1 MEKFIKK
8 NISIII
14 AIFIL
19 LQPLLDLLTGLCIH
33 TLKINLTVGI
43 IVRVLFLLFIVII
56 VLFIY
61 KKKKLI
67 IPYLIIGLYSIMYII
82 GMVVY
87 KDGGLFQEIQGLV
100 KTFYF
105 PIMLLSLYSI
115 NDEIKISKMTLFTSL
130 YIYLILIF
138 IPTIFGIGYKTY
150 EITKAGTLGFFNSA
164 NEISGIIS
172 ILTPVMF
179 IILFSSKKI
188 IPKIIL
194 AIMYL
199 VVILMMGT
207 KTPLLSLILTVG
219 LSLLYLLSEAIRN
232 KKFKVLFI
240 TLAIAAVCSTGL
252 IVVIPKTNFYKN
264 IDTHLKYLKVKKV
277 TDVFKDEKLIDHFI
291 FSQRLTFLKK
301 KANLYHNTNF
311 YNKAFGMGYLKNN
324 KNMKLIEMD
333 YFDIYYNHG
342 FIGFI
347 IFASIMLYVFYKT
360 LKNTPK
366 ETYESYMIY
375 LSALLI
381 VVLSFITGHI
391 ITAPSVDII
400 VIIIILSL
408 LKRNKKDLLFASLNM
423 DLGGIEK
430 ALLNM
435 VNRIDKEKYNVE
447 IVLEEKKGIF
457 LDKINK
463 DIIIREVKVSNNDN
477 VIIRKLINASRKLI
491 FKIFNYNN
499 YDFSCCY
506 TTYSFSSSKLALMAS
521 TNTAFYIHSDY
532 EVIYPEKNDFYNFF
546 EKRNIRDY
554 KNILFVSN
562 ESEKEFIKRYKDLED
577 RCRVFN
583 NFIDIKEIKDRSNE
597 KINVKKNK
605 NQTVFAFVGRLD
617 DCSKKVL
624 RQIRLVKE
632 IPSIDLWI
640 IGDGPDRK
648 MYEDE
653 VKRLELDKRVTFF
666 GKKDNPFPYMKEAD
680 YIILT
685 SDYEGFS
692 VTLLEAV
699 ALNKNIITTVA
710 KSDDIIDMKNLGYL
724 VSKDEKEMTKQV
736 KSILSKKTEKSK
748 INFEKVQEERMKKL
762 EEMFNE

>member
-1 MEKFIKK
+1 
-8 NISIII
+8 
-14 AIFIL
+14 
-19 LQPLLDLLTGLCIH
+19 
-33 TLKINLTVGI
+33 
-43 IVRVLFLLFIVII
+43 
-56 VLFIY
+56 
-61 KKKKLI
+61 
-67 IPYLIIGLYSIMYII
+67 
-82 GMVVY
+82 
-87 KDGGLFQEIQGLV
+87 
-100 KTFYF
+100 
-105 PIMLLSLYSI
+105 
-115 NDEIKISKMTLFTSL
+115 
-130 YIYLILIF
+130 
-138 IPTIFGIGYKTY
+138 
-150 EITKAGTLGFFNSA
+150 
-164 NEISGIIS
+164 
-172 ILTPVMF
+172 
-179 IILFSSKKI
+179 
-188 IPKIIL
+188 
-194 AIMYL
+194 
-199 VVILMMGT
+199 
-207 KTPLLSLILTVG
+207 
-219 LSLLYLLSEAIRN
+219 
-232 KKFKVLFI
+232 
-240 TLAIAAVCSTGL
+240 
-252 IVVIPKTNFYKN
+252 
-264 IDTHLKYLKVKKV
+264 
-277 TDVFKDEKLIDHFI
+277 
-291 FSQRLTFLKK
+291 
-301 KANLYHNTNF
+301 
-311 YNKAFGMGYLKNN
+311 
-324 KNMKLIEMD
+324 MD

-597 KINVKKNK
+597 KIKVVESVHCNIKNK
-605 NQTVFAFVGRLD
+605 N
-617 DCSKKVL
+617 C
-624 RQIRLVKE
+624 
-632 IPSIDLWI
+632 
-640 IGDGPDRK
+640 
-648 MYEDE
+648 
-653 VKRLELDKRVTFF
+653 
-666 GKKDNPFPYMKEAD
+666 
-680 YIILT
+680 YIK
-685 SDYEGFS
+685 FS
-692 VTLLEAV
+692 
-699 ALNKNIITTVA
+699 N
-710 KSDDIIDMKNLGYL
+710 
-724 VSKDEKEMTKQV
+724 
-736 KSILSKKTEKSK
+736 
-748 INFEKVQEERMKKL
+748 
-762 EEMFNE
+762 